1 VREMRLA
8 FVLNNWFPYGGLQR
22 DLVKIVNACQDR
34 ADITIYCMTWE
45 GEGLPDVQTVI
56 VPVRSLSRTTQRQQF
71 ADFILGNV
79 AGKFDKVVG
88 LNRMPGLDY
97 YFAADTCFAEK
108 SYNERGW
115 WYRQTP
121 RAKQYLA
128 FEAAVFGPDSQTRIM
143 LLSPSQREEY
153 TRHYHTP
160 AERLYDLP
168 PGIGREHMATADA
181 PQIRAEFRK
190 EFGITSEQ
198 LLVLQ
203 VGSSFATKGVSR
215 SLQALA
221 ALPAALKS
229 RTQYFLVGHDN
240 PSPWLREAE
249 ALGVKNIQVFAGR
262 NDIPRWMQG
271 ADLLLHPSVHE
282 SAGMVLLEAIVA
294 GLPVLTTANCGYAFH
309 VERAEAG
316 VVCPEPFEQD
326 RLNTELV
333 RMLESERSSWKRSG
347 IRYGQEHNLYSM
359 PEAVANILLNE
370 DQH

>member
-1 VREMRLA
+1 MRLA
-8 FVLNNWFPYGGLQR
+8 FVLYNWFPYGGLQR
-22 DLVKIVNACQDR
+22 DLVKVVHACKDH
-34 ADITIYCMTWE
+34 ADITIYCMAWE
-45 GEGLPDVQTVI
+45 GEALPDVQTVL

-71 ADFILGNV
+71 VDYILGNV
-79 AGKFDKVVG
+79 SGKFDKVIG
-88 LNRMPGLDY
+88 FNRMPGLDY

-108 SYNERGW
+108 SFNERGW

-128 FEAAVFGPDSQTRIM
+128 FEAAVFGPDSHTQIL
-143 LLSPSQREEY
+143 LLSPAQREEY

-160 AERLYDLP
+160 AHRLFDLP
-168 PGIGREHMATADA
+168 PGIGRDHMASAEA
-181 PQIRAEFRK
+181 PQIRAKFRM
-190 EFGITSEQ
+190 EFGIADDT

-215 SLQALA
+215 ALRAIA
-221 ALPAALKS
+221 ALPPGIKKN
-229 RTQYFLVGHDN
+229 TQYFLVGHDN

-249 ALGVKNIQVFAGR
+249 SLSLANVQVFAGR

-271 ADLLLHPSVHE
+271 ADLLLHPSLHE

-294 GLPVLTTANCGYAFH
+294 GLPVLTTANCGYAFY

-316 VVCPEPFEQD
+316 IVCPEPFEQNT
-326 RLNTELV
+326 LNTELV
-333 RMLESERSSWKRSG
+333 RMLESDRSAWKRNG
-347 IRYGQEHNLYSM
+347 VRYGKEHNLYSM
-359 PEAVANILLNE
+359 PEAVARILLGE

>member
-1 VREMRLA
+1 MKV
-8 FVLNNWFPYGGLQR
+8 V
-22 DLVKIVNACQDR
+22 VACQHR

-45 GEGLPDVQTVI
+45 GEGLAGVETVL

-71 ADFILGNV
+71 VDFILNNV
-79 AGKFDKVVG
+79 TGKFDKVVG
-88 LNRMPGLDY
+88 FNRMPGLDY

-108 SYNERGW
+108 FHNERGW

-128 FEAAVFGPDSQTRIM
+128 FEEAIFGPDSNTHIL
-143 LLSPSQREEY
+143 LLSPSQREEF
-153 TRHYHTP
+153 TRHYRTAP
-160 AERLYDLP
+160 ERLHDLP
-168 PGIGREHMATADA
+168 PGIGREHMATSGAL
-181 PQIRAEFRK
+181 QIRKDFRAQ
-190 EFGITSEQ
+190 FGIDEDQ

-215 SLQALA
+215 SLHAMA
-221 ALPAALKS
+221 SLPAELKN
-229 RTQYFLVGHDN
+229 RTCYFLVGHDN

-249 ALGVKNIQVFAGR
+249 ALGVKNFQVFAGR
-262 NDIPRWMQG
+262 SDIPRWMQG

-282 SAGMVLLEAIVA
+282 SAGMVLLEGVVA

-316 VVCPEPFEQD
+316 VVIPEPYEQEK
-326 RLNTELV
+326 LNAELA
-333 RMLESERSSWKRSG
+333 RMLMADRSSWKQSG

-359 PEAVANILLNE
+359 PEAVANILLGE
-370 DQH
+370 DQS

>member
-1 VREMRLA
+1 MRLA

-22 DLVKIVNACQDR
+22 DLVKVVNACRDR

-45 GEGLPDVQTVI
+45 GEGLADIRTEI
-56 VPVRSLSRTTQRQQF
+56 VPVTSLSRTAQRQQF
-71 ADFILGNV
+71 ADYILANV
-79 AGKFDKVVG
+79 SGKFDKVVG
-88 LNRMPGLDY
+88 FNRMPGLDF

-128 FEAAVFGPDSQTRIM
+128 FEAAVFGPQSATQIM

-153 TRHYHTP
+153 SRHYQTDPVRMH
-160 AERLYDLP
+160 DLP
-168 PGIGREHMATADA
+168 PGIGREHMATPDA
-181 PQIRAEFRK
+181 PQIRADFRK
-190 EFGITSEQ
+190 EFNIADDQ

-215 SLQALA
+215 ALHAVA
-221 ALPAALKS
+221 ALPASLKKHIH
-229 RTQYFLVGHDN
+229 YFLVGHDN

-249 ALGVKNIQVFAGR
+249 ALGLGNFQVFAGR

-294 GLPVLTTANCGYAFH
+294 GLPVLTTANCGYSFH

-316 VVCPEPFEQD
+316 IVCPAPFEQS
-326 RLNTELV
+326 RLNAALV
-333 RMLESERSSWKRSG
+333 EMLESDRSAWKLHG
-347 IRYGQEHNLYSM
+347 INYGQEHNLYSM
-359 PEAVANILLNE
+359 PEAVANIVLGG
-370 DQH
+370 DHP

>member
-1 VREMRLA
+1 MRLA

-22 DLVKIVNACQDR
+22 DLVKIVNACRDH

-45 GEGLPDVQTVI
+45 GEGIADVRIET
-56 VPVRSLSRTTQRQQF
+56 VPVNSLSRTAQRQQF
-71 ADFILGNV
+71 ADYIVANV
-79 AGKFDKVVG
+79 SGKFDKVIG
-88 LNRMPGLDY
+88 FNRMPGLDF

-128 FEAAVFGPDSQTRIM
+128 FEAAVFGPQSQTRIL
-143 LLSPSQREEY
+143 LLSPSQREQY
-153 TRHYHTP
+153 SRHYQTDP
-160 AERLYDLP
+160 ARMHDLP

-181 PQIRAEFRK
+181 PLIRAEFRK
-190 EFGITSEQ
+190 EFGVADDE

-215 SLQALA
+215 ALQAVA
-221 ALPAALKS
+221 ALPAALKA

-249 ALGVKNIQVFAGR
+249 ALGLKNFQVFAGR

-271 ADLLLHPSVHE
+271 ADILLHPSVHE
-282 SAGMVLLEAIVA
+282 SAGMTLLEAVVA

-309 VERAEAG
+309 VERAQAG
-316 VVCPEPFEQD
+316 IVCPEPFEQS
-326 RLNTELV
+326 RLNTALV
-333 RMLESERSSWKRSG
+333 EILESDRSAWKLHG
-347 IRYGQEHNLYSM
+347 INYGQQHNLYSM
-359 PEAVANILLNE
+359 PEAAAAILLGE
-370 DQH
+370 DQR

>member
-1 VREMRLA
+1 MRLA

-22 DLVKIVNACQDR
+22 DLVKVVNACKDR

-45 GEGLPDVQTVI
+45 GEALPNVETVL

-71 ADFILGNV
+71 ADYILSNV
-79 AGKFDKVVG
+79 SGKFDKVLG
-88 LNRMPGLDY
+88 FNRMPGLDY

-108 SYNERGW
+108 SYSERGW

-128 FEAAVFGPDSQTRIM
+128 FEAAVFGPDSQTKVL

-153 TRHYHTP
+153 TRHYLTP
-160 AERLYDLP
+160 AHRLQDLP
-168 PGIGREHMATADA
+168 PGIGRDHMATPEAS
-181 PQIRAEFRK
+181 QIRADFRK
-190 EFGITSEQ
+190 EFGIADAE

-215 SLQALA
+215 ALRAIA
-221 ALPAALKS
+221 ALPPALKKH
-229 RTQYFLVGHDN
+229 TQFFLVGHDN

-249 ALGVKNIQVFAGR
+249 SLGVANFQVFAGR

-271 ADLLLHPSVHE
+271 ADLLLHPSIHE

-294 GLPVLTTANCGYAFH
+294 GLPVLTTANCGYAFY

-316 VVCPEPFEQD
+316 IVCPEPFEQHN
-326 RLNTELV
+326 LNAELV
-333 RMLESERSSWKRSG
+333 KMLESDRSTWKRNG

-359 PEAVANILLNE
+359 PEAVARILLDG